1 MQTGLVHLHNL
12 LRWIVLI
19 MLLISIVKAYKGY
32 TSGQAFKDGD
42 RKTWLFTM
50 IAAHTTLLIG
60 LYQWLMGR
68 YGVISMHLPEGAA
81 APEGKF
87 LRFYQIEHPL
97 IMIAAIVLITLAYGV
112 AKKPLD
118 DKTKYGKALR
128 FFIYALV
135 LILLMIPWPFRE
147 VIGRPLFPGM

>member
-1 MQTGLVHLHNL
+1 
-12 LRWIVLI
+12 
-19 MLLISIVKAYKGY
+19 
-32 TSGQAFKDGD
+32 
-42 RKTWLFTM
+42 
-50 IAAHTTLLIG
+50 
-60 LYQWLMGR
+60 MGR

-81 APEGKF
+81 VPEGKF